1 MFSFQAGMSSADI
14 QVSAQ
19 DVQTLVREST
29 LILKEPLEAMTGPL
43 HTYRKRLQV
52 DDKLTASD
60 FFFI

>member
-1 MFSFQAGMSSADI
+1 MPSADI
-14 QVSAQ
+14 QVSGQ

-52 DDKLTASD
+52 DLKLNASD

>member
-1 MFSFQAGMSSADI
+1 MSSADI

-19 DVQTLVREST
+19 EVQTLVREST